1 MITVKKVIA
10 IDENRLYPHCH
21 ICGKEL
27 SPYQVESEL
36 AETTLK
42 FLELCDLI
50 LGKLNNKL
58 VILICNK
65 CVKLREIDNE
75 KIT

>member
-10 IDENRLYPHCH
+10 IDENRVYLNCN

-36 AETTLK
+36 SLATLSLLK
-42 FLELCDLI
+42 LTDLI

-58 VILICNK
+58 VILFCNK
-65 CVKLREIDNE
+65 CLKLKEI
-75 KIT
+75 